1 MMLNRAEMG
10 MVSFSI
16 VGLASGKTALI
27 VLKTGTMPAF
37 IRMLSNEMERM
48 AVLVLFRM
56 ADLP

>member
-1 MMLNRAEMG
+1 MMLNRAEIDR
-10 MVSFSI
+10 VSFSI

-27 VLKTGTMPAF
+27 VLKTGTIPAF

-56 ADLP
+56 ADLL

>member
-1 MMLNRAEMG
+1 MMLNRAEIG
-10 MVSFSI
+10 MVSVSI
-16 VGLASGKTALI
+16 VGLASGKTALM

>member
-1 MMLNRAEMG
+1 MMLNRAEID
-10 MVSFSI
+10 MVNFSL

-27 VLKTGTMPAF
+27 VLKTGTIPAF

-56 ADLP
+56 ADLL